1 MLPLEELGEI
11 VRRKEPLAPFMHM
24 KLGGPA
30 DMLVMPRSV
39 AELEAVLKR
48 CNQQKIPIRVLGNG
62 CSVLVRDE
70 GVRGAVLRLSEP
82 AFRQVQVEGRRVRA
96 GTGATVR
103 ALISE
108 STRHGLAG
116 LEPLVGVP
124 GTVGGAL
131 RCNAGERSGDIGQ
144 FVRRIDVLDRNGNL
158 QVREREELQFAYHSS
173 NIDDPVIVTAEF
185 ELEPDDTSA
194 IVKRMRKAWILRKA
208 AQPLSFEPA
217 GRLFKNPRGLNAS
230 AIIEQ
235 TGLARTRVGGA
246 ELSERDAS
254 CVVIHEGAT
263 SRDVLRLIEL
273 VRARVQERF
282 DVELELEIAIW

>member
-1 MLPLEELGEI
+1 
-11 VRRKEPLAPFMHM
+11 V
-24 KLGGPA
+24 
-30 DMLVMPRSV
+30 
-39 AELEAVLKR
+39 
-48 CNQQKIPIRVLGNG
+48 RVLGNG
-62 CSVLVRDE
+62 CRVLVHDE
-70 GVRGAVLRLSEP
+70 GVRGAVLRLSDA
-82 AFRQVQVEGRRVRA
+82 AFRQIDVQGKQVRA

-116 LEPLVGVP
+116 LESLVGIP

-144 FVRRIDVLDRNGNL
+144 YVRRIEVLDRNGTV

-185 ELEPDDTSA
+185 DLEPDDASA

-208 AQPLSFEPA
+208 AQPLSFQPA
-217 GRLFKNPRGLNAS
+217 GRLFKNPRGLNA
-230 AIIEQ
+230 AALIEQ

-246 ELSERDAS
+246 EVSERDAS
-254 CVVIHEGAT
+254 CVVIHEGA
-263 SRDVLRLIEL
+263 SARDVLRLIEL
-273 VRARVQERF
+273 VRTRVQERF
-282 DVELELEIAIW
+282 NVELELEIAIW

>member
-246 ELSERDAS
+246 ELS
-254 CVVIHEGAT
+254 
-263 SRDVLRLIEL
+263 
-273 VRARVQERF
+273 
-282 DVELELEIAIW
+282 